1 MSLLIGNGGTAD
13 KIEAISTGSTIQLDY
28 HVTQID
34 KAQADA
40 TPTTVK
46 GVVTNGQITT
56 ATTTKITTDPIASHE
71 AMIRQIVITN
81 THASASCAVQL
92 QHTIGAGTARKL
104 GGAYT
109 LQPGEKLEY
118 NSDGTM
124 NVYDAQGGAKTA
136 QVAPMSV
143 TVLTTGS
150 GLTYNTPAG
159 CKAIRVR
166 AVGGGGAGGGCSSV
180 ASSGGG
186 GGGGGSGSYCEKV
199 FSPPASSYTYTV
211 GAGGTAGAA
220 GATAGN
226 NGADTTF
233 GTLTAKGGTGGGGC
247 TAATATRAMGGNGG
261 VAGTGGDINLPG
273 EAGDNSVNTTAAL
286 VASGSGGN
294 SKLGG
299 GSNGVSAQGAGTNA
313 GANTGGGGS
322 GGASISAGAAVAG
335 GVGGS
340 GIIIVEEFF

>member
-1 MSLLIGNGGTAD
+1 MSILIGNGGTAD
-13 KIEAISTGSTIQLDY
+13 KIEAITTGATVQVDY
-28 HVTQID
+28 HVTQVN
-34 KAQADA
+34 KAQAD
-40 TPTTVK
+40 TNPTSAK
-46 GVVTNGQITT
+46 GVVTNGQIAS
-56 ATTTKITTDPIASHE
+56 ATTTKITTDPAASNE
-71 AMIRQIVITN
+71 AMIRQIVLTN

-124 NVYDAQGGAKTA
+124 NVYDAMGGAKTA
-136 QVAPMSV
+136 QVAPSSV
-143 TVLTTGS
+143 TVLTSGS
-150 GLTYNTPAG
+150 GTYNTPAG
-159 CKAIRVR
+159 AKALRVR
-166 AVGGGGAGGGCSSV
+166 LIAGGGAGGGCSSV

-199 FSPPASSYTYTV
+199 LSPPASSYSYAI
-211 GAGGTAGAA
+211 GAGGTAGTA

-226 NGADTTF
+226 NGGDTTF
-233 GTLTAKGGTGGGGC
+233 GTLTAKGGTGGAGC
-247 TAATATRAMGGNGG
+247 TAAVATRAMGGAGG
-261 VAGTGGDINLPG
+261 IVGSNGDINLPG

-299 GSNGVSAQGAGTNA
+299 GANGVSSQGAGTSA
-313 GANTGGGGS
+313 VANSGGGGS

-340 GIIIVEEFF
+340 GIIVVEEYF